1 MIPMKRL
8 LATAL
13 AAVVLHAAF
22 GCAVKKKSE
31 IAPAIANSEEALF
44 TEGQKY
50 LKKDP
55 EKALIYLRQVVDSF
69 PQSFYAQRALL
80 AIADSYYAEGDE
92 GNLIL
97 AAAQYRDF
105 LNLYP
110 TSPSASLAQYRVGL
124 CSYEKV
130 LKPGRDQTKTT
141 EALAE
146 FKKTIALFPL
156 SEEAKLAREKIKE
169 CEERIAEHLYGI
181 GYHYYRSQAYRAAI
195 DRLTEIP
202 TNYPLFGGMDRVYFA
217 IGDSYFLWNKPAE
230 AVPFFTKLVTDYPKI
245 KLAVKAQ
252 ARLKEIEE
260 IKKKAPAPAPAPA
273 PIKK

>member
-8 LATAL
+8 LASAI
-13 AAVVLHAAF
+13 AAVALLAAF
-22 GCAVKKKSE
+22 GCAVQKKTE

-44 TEGQKY
+44 KEGEKW

-80 AIADSYYAEGDE
+80 AIADSYYSEGDE

-97 AAAQYRDF
+97 AGAQYRDF

-110 TSPSASLAQYRVGL
+110 TSPSASLAQYRIAL
-124 CSYEKV
+124 CSYEKI

-141 EALAE
+141 QALTE

-156 SEEAKLAREKIKE
+156 TEEAKLARDKIKD
-169 CEERIAEHLYGI
+169 CEERLAEHLYLI
-181 GYHYYRSQAYRAAI
+181 GYHYYRSKAYRAAI

-217 IGDSYFLWNKPAE
+217 IGDSQFLWNKPAD
-230 AVPFFTKLVTDYPKI
+230 AVPFFTKIVTDYPKT
-245 KLAVKAQ
+245 KLAAKAQ
-252 ARLKEIEE
+252 ARLKEIED
-260 IKKKAPAPAPAPA
+260 IKKKTPPPAPAPA